1 QGEDL
6 LDTIIGFASMSL
18 PYLALPPL
26 PTVDLSVEGGLSS
39 LYALV
44 DIPPTFLLSF
54 LVFLAIVRFLKLAS
68 STEKAQVTTA
78 VKDGERMRRVL
89 KDMPI
94 LNEVYRPPWLWGRS
108 GHLQTAAYGLLGH
121 ATLKRTADRRV
132 VVRQSDGASLT
143 FDVFEPLA
151 RHPSGIDLTLC
162 LTPGIANSSES
173 NYIRTCVH
181 YAQEAGYRCAVL
193 NHLGALDGVPLTSP
207 RIFSYGGTSDLHS
220 MVSHLAFAYPDTKFI
235 SIGFSMGANITTKF
249 LIETEE
255 KVRSRVIFGL
265 SVCQGYSATSSVHL
279 YHDWE
284 NSRRAYNYVI
294 TENMKRLLRRNYEQA
309 IAPHVEK
316 GILDEQRLWSAT
328 SIVALDEV
336 YNRRVNGF
344 DSLDSFYQWCSC
356 LPLLDQLKVPMIFF
370 NAQDDPII
378 PRSLWEPVK
387 VSIVLPY
394 LLATVIVNQELA
406 SRKEDVAFITT
417 KHGGHLGFL
426 EGSSFAPKSVTWI
439 DRFIVQMCDSAVRV
453 YGQK

>member
-6 LDTIIGFASMSL
+6 LETVIGFASMSL

-26 PTVDLSVEGGLSS
+26 PTVDITVEGGLSS

-44 DIPPTFLLSF
+44 DLSPSFLLGF

-78 VKDGERMRRVL
+78 AKEGERMRRVL

-94 LNEVYRPPWLWGRS
+94 LNDAYRPPWLWGRS

-132 VVRQSDGASLT
+132 VVKQPDGASLT

-151 RHPSGIDLTLC
+151 KHPSGLDLTLC

-193 NHLGALDGVPLTSP
+193 NHLGAMVGVPLTSS

-220 MVSHLAFAYPDTKFI
+220 MVSYLATALPLTKFI
-235 SIGFSMGANITTKF
+235 SIGFSMGANLTTKF
-249 LIETEE
+249 LIEADE
-255 KVRSRVIFGL
+255 KLRSRIMFGL
-265 SVCQGYSATSSVHL
+265 SVCQGYSATNSVHL

-294 TENMKRLLRRNYEQA
+294 TENMKRLLRRNYDEA
-309 IAPHVEK
+309 VAPHVES
-316 GILDEQRLWSAT
+316 GLIDEQRLWSAT
-328 SIVALDEV
+328 SIVALDEL

-344 DSLDSFYQWCSC
+344 DSLDNFYTWCSC
-356 LPLLDQLKVPMIFF
+356 LPMLDDLKVPMIFF

-378 PRSLWEPVK
+378 PRTLWEPVK
-387 VSIVLPY
+387 VLIYSIRVLPY
-394 LLATVIVNQELA
+394 SLCQELA
-406 SRKEDVAFITT
+406 TRKEDVAFITT

-426 EGSSFAPKSVTWI
+426 EGSSIAPKSVTWI
-439 DRFIVQMCDSAVRV
+439 DRFIVEMCDSAVRV